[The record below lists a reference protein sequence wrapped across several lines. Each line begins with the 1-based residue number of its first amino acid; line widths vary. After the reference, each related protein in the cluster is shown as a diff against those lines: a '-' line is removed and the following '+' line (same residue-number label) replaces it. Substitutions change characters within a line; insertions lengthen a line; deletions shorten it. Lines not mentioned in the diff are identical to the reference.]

1 MQNMTEDTCA
11 ASNDIQVSV
20 IIPVYNNARY
30 VESALDCVA
39 RQGLASYEIIAVND
53 GSTDGSGQ
61 VLDAYAATH
70 DAVRVIHQPNR
81 GVSAARN
88 AALNVAQGTYLAFL
102 DSDDTFCDGSLA
114 DMVLIAETRNADLVI
129 GESRSVGEFETTPL
143 YRARYLSKK
152 GIINREDADLAYN
165 FSCCNKLFRR
175 SLVEEHHLRFP
186 TLRHAEDG
194 VFLYSYLC
202 RCGLITGC
210 PRYIYRYVKHLSVVA
225 RSTLK
230 QLDISLFESA
240 MEACERIRQMTADWS
255 DTFAQELDARI
266 LRITI
271 INEYYRRLW
280 TFDDQTYDA
289 VKSYV
294 DTFVEHVGPER
305 WDDILR
311 LSSDLELG
319 TTIRSRK
326 EIADDPL
333 VSVVVLPGMAESDY
347 LTFLSSLYY
356 QILPNFEVVA
366 DASYESLTPESF
378 KVENLHF
385 VSRLETAQDI
395 LSQTKGDYLQI
406 VSDPCVYYDTTLQ
419 LMWRRLQEQGSD
431 FISVKPVGFIN
442 NSCVAYPK
450 ADPAFTKPALSEYL
464 REPQKCIDF
473 QQMDSSL
480 TNKFFGR
487 VAFERIASEGTLA
500 ISDLLSRCYGALS
513 YRRIDNAI
521 LGMMLDE
528 VPPVPRPA
536 KPGAPAK
543 KPLSSR
549 ERKKREAYELFA
561 HTLPVN
567 KKKVL
572 FLSDIREEIG
582 GNYLPLKAL
591 CEEAGY
597 EVVCRFR
604 GGKNDWLGRRFELG
618 QCYDIATAGY
628 IFLED
633 FHKDTA
639 YMHVRRGQKLIQ
651 LWHACGAFKK
661 FAWSRVGGNENI
673 NIHPGYRKYTNAIVS
688 AEAIR
693 ENYAEAFDI
702 SLDRVGATGIPRT
715 DIFFDQDYACAA
727 RERLLQ
733 KYPVLQGKKVVL
745 IAPTYRGT
753 TLDKATYAFDQI
765 DPWAIHE
772 ALGDDTVL
780 VFKWHPAMIR
790 SMRERKP
797 YDWEAMSSFALDA
810 TQERDIND
818 FLLLADVLVTDYS
831 SIIFEWAL
839 LDKPIIYHWFDVNE
853 YIIGR
858 GMYYDMD
865 AYVYG
870 QVSYC
875 AEELTQAL
883 VNPQVDEEARQ
894 RFVDR
899 FMSACD
905 GSSAQHVFDWVFNN
919 VM

>member
-1 MQNMTEDTCA
+1 
-11 ASNDIQVSV
+11 
-20 IIPVYNNARY
+20 
-30 VESALDCVA
+30 
-39 RQGLASYEIIAVND
+39 
-53 GSTDGSGQ
+53 
-61 VLDAYAATH
+61 
-70 DAVRVIHQPNR
+70 
-81 GVSAARN
+81 
-88 AALNVAQGTYLAFL
+88 
-102 DSDDTFCDGSLA
+102 
-114 DMVLIAETRNADLVI
+114 
-129 GESRSVGEFETTPL
+129 
-143 YRARYLSKK
+143 
-152 GIINREDADLAYN
+152 
-165 FSCCNKLFRR
+165 
-175 SLVEEHHLRFP
+175 
-186 TLRHAEDG
+186 
-194 VFLYSYLC
+194 
-202 RCGLITGC
+202 
-210 PRYIYRYVKHLSVVA
+210 
-225 RSTLK
+225 
-230 QLDISLFESA
+230 
-240 MEACERIRQMTADWS
+240 
-255 DTFAQELDARI
+255 
-266 LRITI
+266 
-271 INEYYRRLW
+271 
-280 TFDDQTYDA
+280 
-289 VKSYV
+289 
-294 DTFVEHVGPER
+294 
-305 WDDILR
+305 
-311 LSSDLELG
+311 
-319 TTIRSRK
+319 
-326 EIADDPL
+326 
-333 VSVVVLPGMAESDY
+333 
-347 LTFLSSLYY
+347 
-356 QILPNFEVVA
+356 
-366 DASYESLTPESF
+366 
-378 KVENLHF
+378 
-385 VSRLETAQDI
+385 
-395 LSQTKGDYLQI
+395 
-406 VSDPCVYYDTTLQ
+406 
-419 LMWRRLQEQGSD
+419 
-431 FISVKPVGFIN
+431 
-442 NSCVAYPK
+442 
-450 ADPAFTKPALSEYL
+450 
-464 REPQKCIDF
+464 
-473 QQMDSSL
+473 
-480 TNKFFGR
+480 
-487 VAFERIASEGTLA
+487 
-500 ISDLLSRCYGALS
+500 
-513 YRRIDNAI
+513 
-521 LGMMLDE
+521 
-528 VPPVPRPA
+528 
-536 KPGAPAK
+536 
-543 KPLSSR
+543 
-549 ERKKREAYELFA
+549 
-561 HTLPVN
+561 
-567 KKKVL
+567 
-572 FLSDIREEIG
+572 
-582 GNYLPLKAL
+582 
-591 CEEAGY
+591 
-597 EVVCRFR
+597 
-604 GGKNDWLGRRFELG
+604 
-618 QCYDIATAGY
+618 
-628 IFLED
+628 
-633 FHKDTA
+633 
-639 YMHVRRGQKLIQ
+639 MHVRRGQKLIQ